1 MRPFGLKCSYCDINY
16 DFIGR
21 LETWND
27 DVSYIIRKRGL
38 EKVLPLQ
45 KACNLKHHSAKKER
59 DQSTKQ
65 MTKAYFS
72 KLNKKQKE
80 ALYHMYRMDFELFN
94 YDPNIYIYELRMS

>member
-21 LETWND
+21 LKTWND

-45 KACNLKHHSAKKER
+45 KACNFKHHSAKKER

-65 MTKAYFS
+65 MTKEYFS